1 MKKAPITYDQFSVL
15 DIRVGKIV
23 EATLVEN
30 SKKLIKLS
38 VELGEDYKEVTILT
52 GVAEFYTPGDL
63 IGKKM
68 LFLTNL
74 EPKPM
79 AGETS
84 HGMML
89 AADIE
94 GKPILI
100 ELPEDTPVGI
110 PLK

>member
-1 MKKAPITYDQFSVL
+1 MKKNPVTYDQFSAL
-15 DIRVGKIV
+15 DVRVGKIV
-23 EATLVEN
+23 KADLVSN
-30 SKKLIKLS
+30 SKKLIRLS
-38 VELGEDYKEVTILT
+38 VDLGEDYKEATILT
-52 GVAEFYTPGDL
+52 GIAEFYTPSNL

-84 HGMML
+84 HGVML

-94 GKPILI
+94 GKPLLI
-100 ELPEDTPVGI
+100 E
-110 PLK
+110 